1 MGDDGEGRSRVGRAA
16 IVRGRP
22 EPLDGV
28 PFHSAGPL
36 KRWLLS
42 SEEMAPGA
50 GVFIALHE
58 FSGVEPASRDYCRPH
73 RHDHDEINVFHTTSH
88 LEVEV
93 LLGEEK
99 LVVEAPATV
108 LIPAGTP
115 HAANVRSGSGV
126 MVAILL
132 DGRYRAT
139 DGAPGAEPEEPEKSG
154 GTSIPARER

>member
-1 MGDDGEGRSRVGRAA
+1 MVPGREA
-16 IVRGRP
+16 
-22 EPLDGV
+22 PLEGV
-28 PFHSAGPL
+28 PFHEAGPL
-36 KRWLLS
+36 RRWLLA
-42 SEEMAPGA
+42 SEELAPGG

-58 FSGVEPASRDYCRPH
+58 FSDVPPAERAYCRPH
-73 RHDHDEINVFHTTSH
+73 RHDHDEINIFHTTSR

-99 LVVEAPATV
+99 VVVEAPATV

-139 DGAPGAEPEEPEKSG
+139 DGAAAAGPAGPGTAGRPRRSRTSS
-154 GTSIPARER
+154 GTSIPARAR

>member
-1 MGDDGEGRSRVGRAA
+1 MGHAA
-16 IVRGRP
+16 IVPGRP

-28 PFHSAGPL
+28 PFHEAGPL
-36 KRWLLS
+36 RRWLLAS
-42 SEEMAPGA
+42 DELAPGA

-58 FSGVEPASRDYCRPH
+58 FSDVPPAERVYCRPH
-73 RHDHDEINVFHTTSH
+73 RHDHDEINVFHTTSR

-99 LVVEAPATV
+99 VVVEAPATV

-139 DGAPGAEPEEPEKSG
+139 DGAVPEQAGAPRRSRKSA

>member
-1 MGDDGEGRSRVGRAA
+1 MGRAA
-16 IVRGRP
+16 VVPGRP
-22 EPLDGV
+22 APLDGV
-28 PFHSAGPL
+28 PFHAAGPL
-36 KRWLLS
+36 KRWLLAS
-42 SEEMAPGA
+42 DELAPGA

-58 FSGVEPASRDYCRPH
+58 FSDVPPEERAYCRPH
-73 RHDHDEINVFHTTSH
+73 RHDHDEINVFHTTSR

-99 LVVEAPATV
+99 VVVEAPATV

-139 DGAPGAEPEEPEKSG
+139 DGAEPGKSRKSA